1 MSKLFSI
8 LVCTIGDGNAVK
20 QLYLFG
26 SDNTDNT
33 AAAGVVAPTQK
44 HQWKLY
50 VDGASRN
57 NPGPSG
63 AGIYLLKDN
72 VVIEKQGYFLGVK
85 TNNEAEYLALILGM
99 FLLRQFVTAADEVF
113 IVSDSQLLIRQLQ
126 GKYRVRTETLKPFY
140 AVAHTLI
147 TQINPQL
154 LHVLRAENIE
164 ADKLANLG
172 IDKKRAM
179 PQEFILLLQKHGL
192 HG

>member
-1 MSKLFSI
+1 M
-8 LVCTIGDGNAVK
+8 K

-26 SDNTDNT
+26 PGNADNT
-33 AAAGVVAPTQK
+33 ATADVVTPTPK

-72 VVIEKQGYFLGVK
+72 LVIEKQGYFLGVK

-99 FLLRQFVTAADEVF
+99 FLLRQFITASDEVF
-113 IVSDSQLLIRQLQ
+113 IISDSQLLIRQLQ
-126 GKYRVRTETLKPFY
+126 GKYRVKTDTLKPFY
-140 AVAHTLI
+140 AVAHALI
-147 TQINPQL
+147 TQVNPQL
-154 LHVLRAENIE
+154 LHVLRAENTE

-172 IDKKRAM
+172 IDKKRM
-179 PQEFILLLQKHGL
+179 VPQEFILLLQKHGL
-192 HG
+192 HV

>member
-1 MSKLFSI
+1 
-8 LVCTIGDGNAVK
+8 VK

-26 SDNTDNT
+26 PDNGDVASSDSNNALTL
-33 AAAGVVAPTQK
+33 K

-72 VVIEKQGYFLGVK
+72 MVIEKQGYFLGVK

-99 FLLRQFVTAADEVF
+99 FLLRQFVTTSDEVF
-113 IVSDSQLLIRQLQ
+113 IISDSQLLIRQLQ
-126 GKYRVRTETLKPFY
+126 GKYRVRTDTLKPFH
-140 AVAHTLI
+140 AVAYTLI
-147 TQINPQL
+147 SAINPQMM
-154 LHVLRAENIE
+154 HVLRAENTE

-172 IDKKRAM
+172 IDKKRAV
-179 PQEFILLLQKHGL
+179 PAEFILLLQKHGL
-192 HG
+192 HV

>member
-1 MSKLFSI
+1 
-8 LVCTIGDGNAVK
+8 VK

-26 SDNTDNT
+26 ADTGDNTLPEDTGPLT
-33 AAAGVVAPTQK
+33 AK

-72 VVIEKQGYFLGVK
+72 TVIEKQGYFLGVK

-99 FLLRQFVTAADEVF
+99 FFLRQFVTVADEVF
-113 IVSDSQLLIRQLQ
+113 VISDSQLLIRQLQ
-126 GKYRVRTETLKPFY
+126 GKYRVKTDTLKPFY

-147 TQINPQL
+147 TAVNPQL
-154 LHVLRAENIE
+154 MHVLRAENSE

-172 IDKKRAM
+172 IDKKRAI
-179 PQEFILLLQKHGL
+179 PAEFISLLRQHGL
-192 HG
+192 HV

>member
-1 MSKLFSI
+1 M
-8 LVCTIGDGNAVK
+8 K
-20 QLYLFG
+20 QLRLFG
-26 SDNTDNT
+26 SEDDINSNITDT
-33 AAAGVVAPTQK
+33 PK

-99 FLLRQFVTAADEVF
+99 LLLRQFVTAADEVF
-113 IVSDSQLLIRQLQ
+113 IISDSQLLIRQLQ
-126 GKYRVRTETLKPFY
+126 GKYRVRTDTLKPFY

-147 TQINPQL
+147 SAVNPKMM
-154 LHVLRAENIE
+154 HVLRAENTE

-172 IDKKRAM
+172 VDKKRAI
-179 PQEFILLLQKHGL
+179 PAEFVLLLKQYGL
-192 HG
+192 HV